1 MPFIPFFGPTFLHR
15 QFVLCYHFEVL
26 SPCVVS
32 QHVMWIIF
40 EYANIFSIGN
50 NFNYNIQKMFHIWND
65 EKSRI
70 MERKQTKESRLS
82 MHTHSRFVVKK
93 IARRSAMLTMVRF
106 LIAWYRWRFF
116 SSIQTEIQPEGSI
129 RRLIAR
135 IEEHKAMVMVD
146 VVVNRKDAH
155 NIMQYITECK
165 EKERQKKFH
174 FYLAGDILVY

>member
-50 NFNYNIQKMFHIWND
+50 NFNYNIQEMFHIWND

-116 SSIQTEIQPEGSI
+116 FSIQTEIQPEGSI

-146 VVVNRKDAH
+146 VVVNRKMLTISC
-155 NIMQYITECK
+155 NILPNVK
-165 EKERQKKFH
+165 RKSGKKSFT
-174 FYLAGDILVY
+174 FIWPGTY